1 MEILRNIIFYKL
13 FAALFV
19 NLLFF
24 MFIFLF
30 LNKKNK

>member
-13 FAALFV
+13 FVSLFI

-24 MFIFLF
+24 FTIFLF

>member
-1 MEILRNIIFYKL
+1 VKILQTFNFYKL
-13 FAALFV
+13 FAAIAV

-24 MFIFLF
+24 SLVFLF